1 MLSDDS
7 KRRHYDRYGSVDG
20 QSPFA
25 ATDVTGATEFFD
37 ALFGDLFGLQRR
49 KSSAGRDLRYTLE
62 LDFEEAAL
70 GCEKVL
76 AFERPEECAAC
87 SGTGAEGGD
96 AGLVTCP
103 RCGGEGVIRKKAG
116 FLTSRRDCMGCGGTG
131 KVPRVRCATCE
142 GAGLLDKERRYTV
155 RIPAGSTGGT
165 TQRVPREGGP
175 GRRGGPP
182 GDLHV
187 IVRVRPHAFFTR
199 EPTRDGDVLT
209 IEVPLSQV
217 EAALGAG
224 AGTRRAVFGALEHDR
239 LLAAHRRLFEVQL
252 QRVAQVA
259 SVAAAPPPQPELVA
273 EDGVEELGGAGDVR
287 AAERRGS
294 VDRAVA
300 VVARSLVL
308 VGQHGVGERQLL
320 EPLLGRLV
328 AGVPVGVPPEREL
341 AVRRLDL
348 DVARVARHAEQLV
361 VLAGQGGYA
370 PSGGGDLDDLDDDLG
385 PGPVD
390 TETRAGRSS
399 RSPTR

>member
-1 MLSDDS
+1 MLSDDG
-7 KRRHYDRYGSVDG
+7 KRRHYDRFGSVDG

-76 AFERPEECAAC
+76 AFERPEECATC

-199 EPTRDGDVLT
+199 EQTRDGDVLT
-209 IEVPLSQV
+209 IEVPLSPV
-217 EAALGAG
+217 EAALGAEIDVPVLDGTVRMRVPPATQAGSLFRLRGKGFPRAAG
-224 AGTRRAVFGALEHDR
+224 ARGDAHVRVVVETPAVVSDEAKALLEKLGAALSDDALPRRRAFREAGAR
-239 LLAAHRRLFEVQL
+239 AK
-252 QRVAQVA
+252 
-259 SVAAAPPPQPELVA
+259 PE
-273 EDGVEELGGAGDVR
+273 
-287 AAERRGS
+287 
-294 VDRAVA
+294 
-300 VVARSLVL
+300 
-308 VGQHGVGERQLL
+308 
-320 EPLLGRLV
+320 
-328 AGVPVGVPPEREL
+328 
-341 AVRRLDL
+341 
-348 DVARVARHAEQLV
+348 
-361 VLAGQGGYA
+361 
-370 PSGGGDLDDLDDDLG
+370 PS
-385 PGPVD
+385 
-390 TETRAGRSS
+390 
-399 RSPTR
+399 

>member
-25 ATDVTGATEFFD
+25 AADVTGATEFFD

-49 KSSAGRDLRYTLE
+49 KSTAGRDLRYTLE

-76 AFERPEECAAC
+76 SFERPEDCSACA
-87 SGTGAEGGD
+87 GTGAEGGS

-131 KVPRVRCATCE
+131 HVPRVRCATCE

-155 RIPAGSTGGT
+155 RIPPGSTGGT

-187 IVRVRPHAFFTR
+187 IVRVRPHAFFAR
-199 EPTRDGDVLT
+199 EASREGDVLM
-209 IEVPLSQV
+209 IEVPLSPV
-217 EAALGAG
+217 EATLGAEIDVPVLDG
-224 AGTRRAVFGALEHDR
+224 RVRMRVPPSTQAGSLFR
-239 LLAAHRRLFEVQL
+239 LRGKGF
-252 QRVAQVA
+252 
-259 SVAAAPPPQPELVA
+259 P
-273 EDGVEELGGAGDVR
+273 R
-287 AAERRGS
+287 AAGARGDAH
-294 VDRAVA
+294 VRVVIETPTAVSDEA
-300 VVARSLVL
+300 KA
-308 VGQHGVGERQLL
+308 LL
-320 EPLLGRLV
+320 EKLGT
-328 AGVPVGVPPEREL
+328 
-341 AVRRLDL
+341 
-348 DVARVARHAEQLV
+348 
-361 VLAGQGGYA
+361 VLADDALPRRQAFREAGSRA
-370 PSGGGDLDDLDDDLG
+370 KPEPS
-385 PGPVD
+385 
-390 TETRAGRSS
+390 
-399 RSPTR
+399 